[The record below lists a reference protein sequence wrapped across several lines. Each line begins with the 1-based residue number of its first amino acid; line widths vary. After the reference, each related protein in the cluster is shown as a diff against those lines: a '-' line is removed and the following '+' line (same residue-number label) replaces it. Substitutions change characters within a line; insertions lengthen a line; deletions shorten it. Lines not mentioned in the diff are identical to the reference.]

1 MKVLRVTDSA
11 GVQDEYP
18 LNQVEVDVD
27 PVTGALE
34 ITDPFWTETYHK
46 GWTLEVVND

>member
-27 PVTGALE
+27 LDGTLE
-34 ITDPFWTETYHK
+34 ITDPFWTERYVG